1 MAPANEK
8 SNSKTIPTTGDNQ
21 IFSFLSQISL
31 YLTVIVIFIG
41 QTRIESQDIRILYSL
56 CMVIG
61 SAVGSY
67 GTNLTYYATKHP
79 KDLQNK
85 ISRWWAYTILLI
97 FGLLGLIV

>member
-1 MAPANEK
+1 MASAKEK
-8 SNSKTIPTTGDNQ
+8 SDPEKPPITGDGQ

-31 YLTVIVIFIG
+31 YLTVIVVFIA
-41 QTRIESQDIRILYSL
+41 QTRIESRDIRILYSL

-79 KDLQNK
+79 KDLKNK
-85 ISRWWAYTILLI
+85 ISPWWAYTILLI

>member
-1 MAPANEK
+1 MASAKEK
-8 SNSKTIPTTGDNQ
+8 SDSETTPVTGGGQ

-31 YLTVIVIFIG
+31 YLTIILVLVG
-41 QTRIESQDIRILYSL
+41 QTRIESRDIRILYSL

-67 GTNLTYYATKHP
+67 GTNLTYHATKHP
-79 KDLQNK
+79 KDLKNK
-85 ISRWWAYTILLI
+85 ISRWWAYIILLI